1 MATNLISFV
10 ILCVLLYGR
19 SLRFKNLRWH
29 IRLMLTAFAADLALV
44 FVLAVHRQALGKVS
58 LGMPWTLKIH
68 VPIAVL
74 TVVIY
79 FFAVWTG
86 YRLYRGHPVRARLR
100 ALDRILIP
108 ARILTLVTSL
118 IVYFFPQH

>member
-10 ILCVLLYGR
+10 ILCILLYGR

-29 IRLMLTAFAADLALV
+29 IRLMLTAFAADFALV
-44 FVLAVHRQALGKVS
+44 FVLAVHRRALSKVT
-58 LGMPWTLKIH
+58 LTMPWTLKIH

-74 TVVIY
+74 TLVLYIL
-79 FFAVWTG
+79 AVWTG

-100 ALDRILIP
+100 ALDRVLIP
-108 ARILTLVTSL
+108 SRILTLVTSL